1 MCRVSRVR
9 TEEKSPD
16 RLIALSDGIFAIAMT
31 LLVLDI
37 HVPTGLGVDG
47 FRGAVGDWLP
57 KLGAYALSFTIL
69 AGFWRDHRR
78 ILHMIQRVDALS
90 ERLTLA
96 GLGVIAL
103 VPFPTAML
111 SEYASRP
118 LAVAFYALTIAVV
131 DVLQLALFLSVRE
144 QLVADHPLA
153 GRAGR
158 NIVADLSA
166 TILVFGATIP
176 IAFVSPV
183 AAMWSWLVLAP
194 VKMTIG
200 RHFATE

>member
-1 MCRVSRVR
+1 MTGARAD
-9 TEEKSPD
+9 EKSPD

-37 HVPTGLGVDG
+37 HLPTGLDAEG
-47 FRGAVGDWLP
+47 FRDAVGDWLP

-78 ILHMIQRVDALS
+78 ILQQAKGVNPLS
-90 ERLTLA
+90 ERLALA

-118 LAVAFYALTIAVV
+118 LSVALYALTIATV
-131 DVLQLALFLSVRE
+131 DLLQLALF
-144 QLVADHPLA
+144 VAIRQRPRT
-153 GRAGR
+153 GQG
-158 NIVADLSA
+158 IVADLAS

-176 IAFVSPV
+176 IAFFVSPG
-183 AAMWSWLVLAP
+183 AAMWSWSALVPLKMAVGRRYP
-194 VKMTIG
+194 V
-200 RHFATE
+200 E